1 MERRGHLGMFIQ
13 NLKKSV
19 CIFAFLIMVLSM
31 FSCDTRRIFEKS
43 EIDELIDLANNN
55 LQAFNISENE
65 YMASISS
72 NDNSSKTQIKK
83 LDGKLEYLETTLEY
97 TSRYDNGKIITT
109 YNSSEETSREVLE
122 NEILEEE
129 LIYAKELTL
138 EVLSSDLEFYGY
150 VYTFGH
156 IYHLATKKAETYSDK
171 IYNLILNVDYDS
183 KNESFEYEIQYEEEN
198 KSFIFFFSAKLSME
212 TRIFFSENFEET
224 VDGSV
229 SSK

>member
-1 MERRGHLGMFIQ
+1 MFIQ

-19 CIFAFLIMVLSM
+19 CIFAFLIMVLTM

-72 NDNSSKTQIKK
+72 NDDSSKTQIKK

-109 YNSSEETSREVLE
+109 YNSSEETSRGILE

-129 LIYAKELTL
+129 LMYAKELIL

-150 VYTFGH
+150 VYTFDH
-156 IYHLATKKAETYSDK
+156 IYHLATKKAETYSDE
-171 IYNLILNVDYDS
+171 ITDLILNVDYDS
-183 KNESFEYEIQYEEEN
+183 KNEIFEYKIEYEKES
-198 KSFIFFFSAKLSME
+198 KSFVFFFSSDFTTE
-212 TRIFFSENFEET
+212 TRAFFSENFEET

-229 SSK
+229 SPK

>member
-1 MERRGHLGMFIQ
+1 MERRGHIGMFIQ

-19 CIFAFLIMVLSM
+19 CIFAFLIMVLTM

-72 NDNSSKTQIKK
+72 NDDSSKTQIKK

-150 VYTFGH
+150 VYTFDH
-156 IYHLATKKAETYSDK
+156 TYHLATKKAETYSDE
-171 IYNLILNVDYDS
+171 ISDLILYVDYDS
-183 KNESFEYEIQYEEEN
+183 KNEIFEYEIEYEKES
-198 KSFIFFFSAKLSME
+198 KSFVFFFSSDFTTE
-212 TRIFFSENFEET
+212 TRAFFSENFEET
-224 VDGSV
+224 GDGFV